1 MVSRFLIVII
11 LNALQRK
18 LRAMD
23 STIILSHY
31 GLRYTQNLL
40 QQVSLTEFTPTKK
53 DLYLLTLFD
62 VKQRPRVN
70 DALEQE
76 LIAEGFIHAREALSQ
91 EELQLRYDRNPLENV
106 SRLVFEFTTVCNL
119 KCHHCR
125 CGDIPFVTDTNIERL
140 KDAADLFR
148 SMGVDYFEFVG
159 GEVSKYGVGW
169 LDLLSHIQSKSQAT
183 VALFTSGWWL
193 EQKNFNAAG
202 VQYRDDEE
210 YLSTLKR
217 HGLTHLVFSI
227 DGPEDVHDRWR
238 ERPGLYRRIL
248 QSIKRV
254 RAAGLQARVSMVFRE
269 DENTVRLPQVFTDF
283 ADEIYDFD
291 TGTNGKVKMARLLQD
306 PENTISNFIDIGNG
320 AQLSQQSLTVRELT
334 KSRLRCKAFY
344 RPAPRLRIRANG
356 ELATC
361 PLVNAGDGYGHLD
374 QGPLVHLLNQLHESF
389 VFKLH
394 SEDKIRDYLPLVD
407 RSIFGNAF
415 DHICTLR
422 SILTLIARTM
432 NEQKVAMD
440 DSVGIH
446 RINLEVA
453 KNTGHFRT
461 IEC

>member
-1 MVSRFLIVII
+1 M
-11 LNALQRK
+11 
-18 LRAMD
+18 
-23 STIILSHY
+23 
-31 GLRYTQNLL
+31 
-40 QQVSLTEFTPTKK
+40 TEFNPTTKE
-53 DLYLLTLFD
+53 LYLLTLLD
-62 VKQRPRVN
+62 SKQRPRVN

-76 LIAEGFIHAREALSQ
+76 LIVEGFIHAREAISP

-169 LDLLSHIQSKSQAT
+169 LDLLSHIQSQSQAT

-269 DENTVRLPQVFTDF
+269 DENTVRLPQVFTEF

-291 TGTNGKVKMARLLQD
+291 PGINGKVKMARLLQD

-453 KNTGHFRT
+453 KNTGHFRA